1 MIKFIFAWWDTPLYL
16 WSIKTLVGMLC
27 MPIVLLA
34 PILITCAICEIIDS
48 VKENHKN
55 NK

>member
-34 PILITCAICEIIDS
+34 PILIPCAICEMIE
-48 VKENHKN
+48 ENHKN